1 MTSLEQLRGYVLEE
15 VLARLLYDS
24 GYRLLVS
31 ETQDPEALKRGAHG
45 LLVRGRGT
53 DHQADAL
60 GELTLPAPFSLPL
73 RLFVEA
79 KYRTM
84 KTGLGDVRNAHGVIH
99 DVNEHH
105 STASAGSRAIPMR
118 RYHYRYAL
126 FSTSGFTKP
135 AQQFALAQQIS
146 LVDLSSSGFSRL
158 LGAVDHTAHEIYDL
172 ARNAPVS
179 PLPIGQIRTAL
190 RLAFNTWTDR
200 ESDEIETEHFG
211 EALDFQ
217 RRASRARQAEELN
230 PAQREAAALPRD
242 RLAFLSAESAGQL
255 SENLVFAFPS
265 APFVLALRPADL
277 FALDTY
283 VTRHG
288 VEIDVN
294 IQFVTRRA
302 VTGDWMIVPADGSR
316 AFELQF
322 SLPALLE
329 DWLLYDERAVGRR
342 ARGIKA
348 NLLSSISLF
357 RDGRLIRLNYQRP
370 HRG

>member
-15 VLARLLYDS
+15 VLARLLHDS

-53 DHQADAL
+53 DHQADVL

-118 RYHYRYAL
+118 RYHYRYVL
-126 FSTSGFTKP
+126 FSTSGFTRP

-158 LGAVDHTAHEIYDL
+158 LGAVDHTAHELYNL
-172 ARNAPVS
+172 ARNSLVS
-179 PLPIGQIRTAL
+179 PLPLGQIRTAL
-190 RLAFNTWTDR
+190 RLAFNTWTDQ
-200 ESDEIETEHFG
+200 ESDEIETEHPG
-211 EALDFQ
+211 ETLDFL
-217 RRASRARQAEELN
+217 RRASRARQADKLN
-230 PAQREAAALPRD
+230 PAQREATALPRD
-242 RLAFLSAESAGQL
+242 RLALISAESAGQL

-277 FALDTY
+277 FALDAY
-283 VTRHG
+283 VARHG
-288 VEIDVN
+288 VEINVN
-294 IQFVTRRA
+294 IQFVTRRT

-348 NLLSSISLF
+348 DLLSSISLF